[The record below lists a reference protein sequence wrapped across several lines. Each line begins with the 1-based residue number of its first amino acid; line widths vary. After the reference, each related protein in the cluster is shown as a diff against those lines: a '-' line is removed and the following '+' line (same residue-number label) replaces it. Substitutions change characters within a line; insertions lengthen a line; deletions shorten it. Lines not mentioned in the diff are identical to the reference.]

1 MATKHLQMSL
11 PTLSACFA
19 ASLCVTGAAQAA
31 EPALEPVP
39 EPPVIPERVQSGEV
53 LEPEVTIIQR
63 EDVTIHE
70 YRLNGRLYA
79 VRIFPEN
86 APPYYLVDAD
96 GDGELETR
104 RKELTPEIL
113 IPQWV
118 LFSW

>member
-1 MATKHLQMSL
+1 MPINHHLTIL
-11 PTLSACFA
+11 RAPRVCFA
-19 ASLCVTGAAQAA
+19 ALLCTATPVQPA
-31 EPALEPVP
+31 EPTLEPVP
-39 EPPVIPERVQSGEV
+39 EPPPIPERVQSGEI

-79 VRIFPEN
+79 VRIVPDN